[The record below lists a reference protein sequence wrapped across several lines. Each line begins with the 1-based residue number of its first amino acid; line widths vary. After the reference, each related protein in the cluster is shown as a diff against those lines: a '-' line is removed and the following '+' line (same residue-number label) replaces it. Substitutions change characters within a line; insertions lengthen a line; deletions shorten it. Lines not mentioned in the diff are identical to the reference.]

1 MYIDH
6 ETIVTAASVLTAL
19 VVIFSAVF
27 AIYRWYLKQGKQDE
41 EIAQMK
47 QEQALLTYG
56 ILACLWPGPPS
67 CEMENQRFSNYAPW
81 VLQGFF
87 KHFSSNVLK

>member
-56 ILACLWPGPPS
+56 ILACLKGLREQGCDGPVDDAIDRI
-67 CEMENQRFSNYAPW
+67 E
-81 VLQGFF
+81 
-87 KHFSSNVLK
+87 KHINTQAHK